1 MLGAAM
7 LQWGR
12 ARASAEIVSEIV
24 SKTERTIASMG
35 PRSCERGNA
44 PGARWARWNG
54 RSFNGAALVRARK
67 FAQSRPGCLPEHGFN
82 GAALVRARKWDG
94 KGARVSF
101 VAWLQWGRARA
112 SAEITSENFNDIY
125 HSELQWGRA
134 RASAEI
140 RPRRGGASSE
150 GRASMGPRS
159 CERGNSLSP
168 HSYPLKLIASM
179 GPRSCERGN
188 TSPVACAKKASN
200 ASMGPRSCERG
211 NDTRL
216 RASRQALDLLQW
228 GRARASAEI

>member
-35 PRSCERGNA
+35 PRSCERGNSL
-44 PGARWARWNG
+44 NLG
-54 RSFNGAALVRARK
+54 RAA
-67 FAQSRPGCLPEHGFN
+67 FQSRASMGPRSCERGNVLILPGSVPVPCGFN

-112 SAEITSENFNDIY
+112 SAEIPP
-125 HSELQWGRA
+125 G
-134 RASAEI
+134 
-140 RPRRGGASSE
+140 RGGLGALHD
-150 GRASMGPRS
+150 ASMGPRS
-159 CERGNSLSP
+159 CERGNQQDDNFAVEDFE
-168 HSYPLKLIASM
+168 ASM

-188 TSPVACAKKASN
+188 RV
-200 ASMGPRSCERG
+200 
-211 NDTRL
+211 
-216 RASRQALDLLQW
+216 
-228 GRARASAEI
+228 

>member
-1 MLGAAM
+1 MGPRSCERGNGMEKVHESLLSPGFNGAALVRARKSRLGEVVWERYMM

-12 ARASAEIVSEIV
+12 ARASAEINRMIILRLRILRLQWGRARASAEIGCEGCAGAV
-24 SKTERTIASMG
+24 RQGASMG
-35 PRSCERGNA
+35 PRSCERGN
-44 PGARWARWNG
+44 RWCAEG
-54 RSFNGAALVRARK
+54 FPRS
-67 FAQSRPGCLPEHGFN
+67 GF
-82 GAALVRARKWDG
+82 
-94 KGARVSF
+94 
-101 VAWLQWGRARA
+101 
-112 SAEITSENFNDIY
+112 
-125 HSELQWGRA
+125 
-134 RASAEI
+134 
-140 RPRRGGASSE
+140 
-150 GRASMGPRS
+150 ASMGPRS

>member
-1 MLGAAM
+1 MRQARG
-7 LQWGR
+7 GR
-12 ARASAEIVSEIV
+12 GGMGE
-24 SKTERTIASMG
+24 ASMG
-35 PRSCERGNA
+35 PRSCERGNVLIL
-44 PGARWARWNG
+44 PG
-54 RSFNGAALVRARK
+54 SV
-67 FAQSRPGCLPEHGFN
+67 PVPCGFN

-168 HSYPLKLIASM
+168 HSYPLELIASM